1 MNRVLHIIEKEIY
14 KSTVQNNNTI
24 VEFIC
29 RDSERDIYIDGGVY
43 KETKYDFIFIVN
55 TGDWFNKTIRFDI
68 AINTYDNNIVV
79 RKGYG
84 YDYKEYSKAKFKDIA
99 KYINEEVIKFS
110 LQDLDNRNKNI
121 KKQNVV

>member
-29 RDSERDIYIDGGVY
+29 RDSERDIYIDGGAY
-43 KETKYDFIFIVN
+43 KETKYDFIFLVN

-84 YDYKEYSKAKFKDIA
+84 YDYKEYSKAKFKDIV

-110 LQDLDNRNKNI
+110 LQDLGNINKNI
-121 KKQNVV
+121 KKQKVV